1 MADLVGFAHQLL
13 ICLAAITL
21 AGVLTTPRRYD
32 RVDACSAHVATEQLL
47 HIHALLVGLFLLF
60 AFLRAIIH
68 VALHNVMP
76 GIELVLR
83 YEQILHTLQT
93 AVDDGEKKYTAEQN
107 ATMGSGSKSAGDLIK
122 IIFADFMPALLQVS
136 ISVALAA
143 TAEPLV
149 GGIMLASGLTSF
161 LVTRTQ
167 LRSQDGVRVGIARK
181 KSHLDGSMTEL
192 LRGKPIVRTLN
203 AVELEVSRVRHEATD
218 LSKIERRHHRTMG
231 FSMPEDDHPKH
242 IWGGCCPTRSLS
254 CDTRFLRRDRAKH
267 YTYFTRSSPRRFE
280 KSIECATKPTRRP
293 FMFAKPSRY
302 STIRSIHTS
311 FGRRLARMRRRPD

>member
-1 MADLVGFAHQLL
+1 M
-13 ICLAAITL
+13 LA
-21 AGVLTTPRRYD
+21 PPKQ
-32 RVDACSAHVATEQLL
+32 AHVCGAAGIEIWPL

-68 VALHNVMP
+68 IALHNVMP

-93 AVDDGEKKYTAEQN
+93 AVDDGEKKYTAELN
-107 ATMGSGSKSAGDLIK
+107 ATMGRGSKSAGRPYQDHLCGLH
-122 IIFADFMPALLQVS
+122 ASTLLQVS

-203 AVELEVSRVRHEATD
+203 AVELEVSRVRREATD

-231 FSMPEDDHPKH
+231 LFDAGKMTIQSIFGVGVVLLGVNLVIRGSSARTVLNTIPTLHAVRRAASRNPSNARRSQRGDHSCSP
-242 IWGGCCPTRSLS
+242 SLR
-254 CDTRFLRRDRAKH
+254 DTR
-267 YTYFTRSSPRRFE
+267 RSD
-280 KSIECATKPTRRP
+280 
-293 FMFAKPSRY
+293 
-302 STIRSIHTS
+302 RSILRS
-311 FGRRLARMRRRPD
+311 EGD